1 MVEEIQK
8 FTKLTFI
15 IHFIIGIAFT
25 ALFWVPGITLPLLG
39 ITLTVDTQFLS
50 LSVGAIFAGLTIGS
64 LLGIFA
70 KEWKEVRIV
79 VITGIVYLLALP
91 VISIISFMVFD
102 PMMGVSMIVMTIII
116 WLLYLLSFLQQEDKL
131 KPLLK

>member
-1 MVEEIQK
+1 M
-8 FTKLTFI
+8 
-15 IHFIIGIAFT
+15 GS
-25 ALFWVPGITLPLLG
+25 WDTLPLLG
-39 ITLTVDTQFLS
+39 ITLTLDTQFLS

-79 VITGIVYLLALP
+79 VITAIVYLLALP

-102 PMMGVSMIVMTIII
+102 PMMGISMIVMTSII
-116 WLLYLLSFLQQEDKL
+116 WVLYLLAFLQQEDKL